1 MNVRQYVS
9 SFTKKLFASVKNGI
23 MDFSNGFISDLVWKT
38 VVLQSTNC
46 YACWKDKTIEIDK
59 GTIPTGFATPT
70 ITCVLPRT
78 GSHEL
83 LVLIKFRS
91 RELETISKTF
101 Y

>member
-1 MNVRQYVS
+1 MLKTESWIFPTVS
-9 SFTKKLFASVKNGI
+9 FLIWFGKLLFYNPQIVTHAEKI
-23 MDFSNGFISDLVWKT
+23 KL
-38 VVLQSTNC
+38 
-46 YACWKDKTIEIDK
+46 EIDK

>member
-1 MNVRQYVS
+1 MLKTESWIFPTVS
-9 SFTKKLFASVKNGI
+9 FLIWFGKLLFNNKKIVTHAEKIKL
-23 MDFSNGFISDLVWKT
+23 
-38 VVLQSTNC
+38 
-46 YACWKDKTIEIDK
+46 EIDK